1 MIEHYIKIVK
11 GINYFPKCSIK
22 DVCQGAIM
30 PLLTKRWIST
40 AEGRPSKNCRSMW
53 GMFSELSIK
62 QSCI

>member
-40 AEGRPSKNCRSMW
+40 AERLVETVDQCGGC
-53 GMFSELSIK
+53 F
-62 QSCI
+62 